1 MKVISFHVDK
11 CKNPCIN
18 SDICYL
24 RHREM
29 NKESNDRIDKDEHI
43 LKYMFMD
50 TTKEYYIA
58 ICNKE
63 IIKSAIIFLKSWNIN
78 LNKIHFTTNYDIYK
92 ESHKEL
98 KDYEKNTQVSI
109 YSKEQWKELNNSSAV
124 CPSYLI
130 RDDKSLEVAK
140 ELLNDSN
147 SRGHLNI
154 YQGYIEQ
161 YNDKANEIL
170 ALWIKGKA
178 KNISID
184 TCLESYARFKKCAFQ
199 KMYVDIHHDGTIRR
213 CPFNSKGVNIDT
225 PEVNKQYYIQSNGT
239 IIPRNN
245 VKVNKSLIDINRL
258 YKIKHEPNCIYHK
271 LYGGK

>member
-78 LNKIHFTTNYDIYK
+78 INKIHFTINYDIYK

-98 KDYEKNTQVSI
+98 KDYEKNIQVSI

-184 TCLESYARFKKCAFQ
+184 TCLESYLIHRTCLYKD
-199 KMYVDIHHDGTIRR
+199 YYIDIDSYNQVRR
-213 CPFNSKGVNIDT
+213 CPFEKGGEDIRDREIRKLYNI
-225 PEVNKQYYIQSNGT
+225 KYQ
-239 IIPRNN
+239 
-245 VKVNKSLIDINRL
+245 
-258 YKIKHEPNCIYHK
+258 PNCIYK
-271 LYGGK
+271 RIFGGN